1 MEEELER
8 VLERSRNSMKREIVL
23 EREKKEHLQEIRLL
37 GDRNSE
43 LDAHNDDLQRKLEN
57 VEGRLGVALRELN
70 ILRLKT
76 DSAASGSRE
85 SIEEEGEENSAA
97 GKMKFRGDLSG
108 LELRFS
114 DAEEG
119 EASSYR
125 GTHGGPRSRAK
136 K

>member
-1 MEEELER
+1 
-8 VLERSRNSMKREIVL
+8 MKREIVL

-85 SIEEEGEENSAA
+85 SIE
-97 GKMKFRGDLSG
+97 
-108 LELRFS
+108 
-114 DAEEG
+114 
-119 EASSYR
+119 
-125 GTHGGPRSRAK
+125 
-136 K
+136 